1 MDSNHNSYSPG
12 TAATWAKPSSPRGQ
26 VRASPQITPRG
37 VSPRLSVHSQPL
49 DASRIMSPRPS
60 QAGTR
65 HPSVARHA
73 NASLQATW
81 TELLEHLDQTR
92 PAQGGS
98 ADGSTDRV
106 ELLDVGRVRRL
117 GQMLMSVINQLP
129 DDLLRNILAALTEE
143 LFSATFRDYSFSYDP
158 RQAKK
163 SEVERQTSG
172 PARKSEVERQTSRPP
187 MRLSEES
194 LAQAVPYAAV
204 VASLREAAKDAI
216 IRRLELEAKIG
227 GSGPEM
233 MPGDFEADQGS
244 ARQARAGE
252 EVRLREELRHAR
264 LLADTY
270 QARSLE
276 LERSRVELLEEVRR
290 VRLDKEKNDGRRH
303 KLLDEVRRLRS
314 EAESARS
321 TKQQE
326 KAATVPE
333 AVIRTSPTPSKRTAI
348 PSGNSCRATGARRGT
363 SASRATSPDEESSGY
378 NAPSEEQL
386 PSSRLGPFGG
396 LAAASS
402 SSSTETSAPLT
413 SGTGFSRSPAQSSRA
428 SAATSTCGSSISVID
443 GVGSIMAVPRK
454 VRRGSD
460 GALGFVTAREAL
472 STSSRGQVKIRTPQ
486 SLIAKGMVVR

>member
-1 MDSNHNSYSPG
+1 
-12 TAATWAKPSSPRGQ
+12 
-26 VRASPQITPRG
+26 
-37 VSPRLSVHSQPL
+37 
-49 DASRIMSPRPS
+49 
-60 QAGTR
+60 
-65 HPSVARHA
+65 
-73 NASLQATW
+73 
-81 TELLEHLDQTR
+81 
-92 PAQGGS
+92 
-98 ADGSTDRV
+98 
-106 ELLDVGRVRRL
+106 
-117 GQMLMSVINQLP
+117 MLMSVINQLP
-129 DDLLRNILAALTEE
+129 DDLLRHILAALTEE

-158 RQAKK
+158 REAKK

-172 PARKSEVERQTSRPP
+172 LAKKSEVERQTSGQT

-227 GSGPEM
+227 GNGHEM
-233 MPGDFEADQGS
+233 IACDAEADQGN
-244 ARQARAGE
+244 ARQAKAGE

-303 KLLDEVRRLRS
+303 KLIDEVRRLRS

-326 KAATVPE
+326 RQEKAATVQE
-333 AVIRTSPTPSKRTAI
+333 AVIRASPTPSKRTAI
-348 PSGNSCRATGARRGT
+348 ATANTYRARTHRGT
-363 SASRATSPDEESSGY
+363 SPARTMSPDEENNGY

-386 PSSRLGPFGG
+386 PNSRLGPGG
-396 LAAASS
+396 LAVSS

-413 SGTGFSRSPAQSSRA
+413 SGAGFSRSPVSSRT
-428 SAATSTCGSSISVID
+428 SAAASTCGSSISVID
-443 GVGSIMAVPRK
+443 GVGSVMADPRK

-460 GALGFVTAREAL
+460 GVLGFATATTAL
-472 STSSRGQVKIRTPQ
+472 STVGGRGQVKLRTPQ